1 MLTIFDEA
9 IRKRLYECIRLIR
22 EEQKAK
28 GKYASGKSARS
39 LRAAQWPG
47 RGAVVG
53 EAYFLNQEI
62 GTPPQGQGNPPKWY
76 VAKIGQWLRYKG
88 KSGEEA
94 TRMAYPVA
102 RKIWRDGT
110 RLFNGKDQPLGIPL
124 IAEMEGELLLADM
137 AKIAAADITRVTAN
151 LLTFGSTGDS
161 ISIRRI

>member
-1 MLTIFDEA
+1 MLTLFDAA
-9 IRKRLYECIRLIR
+9 IGKRLYECIRLIR

-47 RGAVVG
+47 RGAVLG
-53 EAYFLNQEI
+53 DAYFLNQEI

-88 KSGEEA
+88 KSADEA
-94 TRMAYPVA
+94 QRMAYPVA

-110 RLFNGKDQPLGIPL
+110 RLFNGKDQSLGIPL
-124 IAEMEGELLLADM
+124 IAQMEGELLLVDM
-137 AKIAAADITRVTAN
+137 AKIAAADITRVMGN
-151 LLTFGSTGDS
+151 LTTFGQTGDAV
-161 ISIRRI
+161 SIRRI